1 MIERDPPRG
10 TAQPKAWQAVVS
22 AIPTEELIG
31 RFSGAN
37 ACAATPPKSARA
49 RGPRQVRASAVAGS
63 AAGRPKR
70 ARRRRVAGRVQ
81 DGAEEVVGHQA
92 GKATGGAREQAAP
105 GRSVLAEALGRPLD
119 RADEDGRVAT
129 VERVGEVDVAVEPL
143 EPVAAEV
150 ERVHERGGDG
160 HRVHRR
166 AVVVQDARDGQLAR
180 PRAPADRRLRLEHAD
195 LDALAR
201 QRHRTGEP
209 VGARA
214 DDDGRAHAGA
224 ETVGRSRV
232 TSTGKSQDSSS
243 HGPRS
248 TMSAHVDRALLD
260 HAVGGVEDPVALAR
274 VERGLRLERD
284 HAQLARRE
292 AAALLHRGEQ
302 PVVVQVAVA
311 EVPAVDD
318 PRDQLALAHV
328 VVADVVDRA
337 RDQAV
342 QRPPVGVHRA
352 EREALVEEQ
361 LGRVAVVD
369 PRHLLD
375 DDRGRLRRSARRACP
390 RRRRRGGTATR
401 SSPSCRRSSA
411 WPGGRR
417 RGRGAGFRAPA
428 GRRSRAPGTRSA
440 ADRRAWRAAR
450 RRTRRRGRAGRRS

>member
-1 MIERDPPRG
+1 MIEREPPRG

-49 RGPRQVRASAVAGS
+49 RGPRQLRASAVAGS

-70 ARRRRVAGRVQ
+70 ARRSGWRGGCRTGRRRSSATRPGKPRRGR
-81 DGAEEVVGHQA
+81 AEQPPP
-92 GKATGGAREQAAP
+92 GGP
-105 GRSVLAEALGRPLD
+105 VLAEPLGRPLD
-119 RADEDGRVAT
+119 RADEHGRVAA
-129 VERVGEVDVAVEPL
+129 VERVGEVDVGPCSHSSPWRPRSSEFRNG
-143 EPVAAEV
+143 
-150 ERVHERGGDG
+150 ERDG

-166 AVVVQDARDGQLAR
+166 AVVVEDARDGQLAR
-180 PRAPADRRLRLEHAD
+180 PGSAADRRLRLQHAD
-195 LDALAR
+195 LEALAR
-201 QRHRTGEP
+201 QRHRAGEP

-224 ETVGRSRV
+224 ESGGALARDLDREVPGLV
-232 TSTGKSQDSSS
+232 QPWPQLD
-243 HGPRS
+243 HV
-248 TMSAHVDRALLD
+248 AHVDRALLD
-260 HAVGGVEDPVALAR
+260 HPVGGVEDPVALAR

-328 VVADVVDRA
+328 VVADVVDGA

-342 QRPPVGVHRA
+342 QRPPVGVHGA

-361 LGRVAVVD
+361 LGGVAVVD

-375 DDRGRLRRSARRACP
+375 DDGATF
-390 RRRRRGGTATR
+390 GTR
-401 SSPSCRRSSA
+401 SSSLPSASASRRNSHTLVA
-411 WPGGRR
+411 QL
-417 RGRGAGFRAPA
+417 PA
-428 GRRSRAPGTRSA
+428 
-440 ADRRAWRAAR
+440 
-450 RRTRRRGRAGRRS
+450 